1 MRVIYG
7 FAAFMSLN
15 VFCVPILGALVGGR
29 VSETTFVI
37 IAIVYMAVLSY
48 LFKRW
53 LDKQPVDL

>member
-7 FAAFMSLN
+7 FMAFMSF
-15 VFCVPILGALVGGR
+15 VTFGTPFLGALVAPY
-29 VSETTFVI
+29 VSDATFVI

-53 LDKQPVDL
+53 LDKQPVD

>member
-7 FAAFMSLN
+7 FMVFMSLN
-15 VFCVPILGALVGGR
+15 TFGTPTLCALVLPY

-53 LDKQPVDL
+53 LDKQPVD